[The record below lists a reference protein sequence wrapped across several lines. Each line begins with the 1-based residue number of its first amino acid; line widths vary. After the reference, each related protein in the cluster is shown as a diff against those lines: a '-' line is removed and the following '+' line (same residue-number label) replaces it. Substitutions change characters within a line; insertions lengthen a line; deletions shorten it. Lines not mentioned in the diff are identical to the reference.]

1 MHTSVRSGRPAD
13 SSTGFLALAQ
23 LPVIILLSLKS
34 PLPLPVFLPSL
45 SYEHYNF
52 LHRWTG
58 RVLFLSVTVHGGMW
72 LNQFITTDQYDQVWA
87 EKTKRG
93 MIAYGLMGGIVIT
106 SLKPVRRICY
116 QLFWIAQYVQTFA
129 SLQRAFRLP
138 PQRVPVRGIL
148 CRRVVPHALQPPLD
162 LPMCCHL
169 RIRVSRGDSVP
180 VLPHAPQPGA

>member
-1 MHTSVRSGRPAD
+1 MHTSATVGHLAD
-13 SSTGFLALAQ
+13 SAVGFLALAQ
-23 LPVIILLSLKS
+23 LPVIILLSLKT

-52 LHRWTG
+52 LHRWAG

-106 SLKPVRRICY
+106 SLKPVRQICY
-116 QLFWIAQYVQTFA
+116 QLFWIAQCVRLFT
-129 SLQRAFRLP
+129 SISRAFRLP
-138 PQRVPVRGIL
+138 PQRMPLRRLLRRG
-148 CRRVVPHALQPPLD
+148 VVPHAL
-162 LPMCCHL
+162 
-169 RIRVSRGDSVP
+169 
-180 VLPHAPQPGA
+180 